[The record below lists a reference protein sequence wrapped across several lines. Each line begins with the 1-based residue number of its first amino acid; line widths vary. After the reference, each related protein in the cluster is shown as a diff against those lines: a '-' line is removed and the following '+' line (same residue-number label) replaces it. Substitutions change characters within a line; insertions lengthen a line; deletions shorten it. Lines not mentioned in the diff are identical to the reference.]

1 MDSVYNRSLFQAKSR
16 DARNKLSRMGG
27 IMASS
32 SELMEAAMP
41 QQPAAMPAAPAMPA
55 PPTGAPMQMPMQQA
69 PMYQDPMQMY
79 QDPMYQD
86 PIQMY
91 QQPMPMPM
99 PMPMQQPPQMQMP
112 MAAPQQQAPVMMAE
126 GGDTILEAYRQGTQ
140 RPPVTKFVPVDI
152 GEDTMSFL
160 GGLREEATKLQP
172 EGGAEV
178 LDDKLATIQAA
189 ADTGDPEVL
198 KDAITGSV
206 GAENTKAGLQDAAVE
221 LTDTTPSEAENLSID
236 ELNNRIMAV
245 ALNGSL
251 AAPGSMA
258 ERYAKAM
265 IFGLGQK
272 RETAMARAAARTGG
286 GGGSGL
292 SPLEPYA
299 DAVRDLAGKL
309 VAATGVDLATAVA
322 QAEAAL
328 KPLYTGGTGG
338 LTVPGG
344 GAAGGGAD
352 PTIEMHKAAND
363 QAKQAGQQTYMLN
376 GVEYNVQ

>member
-27 IMASS
+27 IMSSS

-41 QQPAAMPAAPAMPA
+41 QQPAAMPAAPGMPA

-79 QDPMYQD
+79 QDPML
-86 PIQMY
+86 MY
-91 QQPMPMPM
+91 QQPM
-99 PMPMQQPPQMQMP
+99 PMPMQQPPQMRMP

-126 GGDTILEAYRQGTQ
+126 GGDTTLEAYMQGTK
-140 RPPVTKFVPVDI
+140 RPPATKFVPVDI
-152 GEDTMSFL
+152 GQGPMSFL
-160 GGLREEATKLQP
+160 SGLRQEAAKLQP
-172 EGGAEV
+172 EGGEAV

-189 ADTGDPEVL
+189 SDTGDPEVL

-221 LTDTTPSEAENLSID
+221 LTGATQSEAESLSID

-272 RETAMARAAARTGG
+272 RETAMARAAAKSG
-286 GGGSGL
+286 GGGSGI
-292 SPLEPYA
+292 SPAEPYR
-299 DAVRDLAGKL
+299 DAVLKLAGNL
-309 VAATGVDLATAVA
+309 VTATGADLATAVA

-328 KPLYTGGTGG
+328 KPLYTGEIGDP
-338 LTVPGG
+338 TVPAG
-344 GAAGGGAD
+344 GATGGGAD
-352 PTIEMHKAAND
+352 PAIEMHKAAND

>member
-41 QQPAAMPAAPAMPA
+41 QQSAAMPAAPAMPSA
-55 PPTGAPMQMPMQQA
+55 PTGAPMQMPMQQDPMQMYQDPMQQD

-79 QDPMYQD
+79 QPS
-86 PIQMY
+86 
-91 QQPMPMPM
+91 
-99 PMPMQQPPQMQMP
+99 MQMP

-126 GGDTILEAYRQGTQ
+126 GGDTTLEAYMQGT
-140 RPPVTKFVPVDI
+140 RMPSATKFVPVDI
-152 GEDTMSFL
+152 GQGPMSFL
-160 GGLREEATKLQP
+160 SGLRQEAAKLQP
-172 EGGAEV
+172 EGGEAV

-189 ADTGDPEVL
+189 SDTGDPEVL

-206 GAENTKAGLQDAAVE
+206 GAENTKTGLEDAAVE
-221 LTDTTPSEAENLSID
+221 LTGTTPGEAQNLSID

-272 RETAMARAAARTGG
+272 RETAMARAAAKSG
-286 GGGSGL
+286 GGGSGI
-292 SPLEPYA
+292 SPAEPYR
-299 DAVRDLAGKL
+299 DAVLKLAGNL
-309 VAATGVDLATAVA
+309 VTATQVDLATAVA

-328 KPLYTGGTGG
+328 RPLYTGEIGDP
-338 LTVPGG
+338 TVPAG
-344 GAAGGGAD
+344 GATSSAN
-352 PTIEMHKAAND
+352 PTLDEFLEKAQAANPNSTTEELT
-363 QAKQAGQQTYMLN
+363 AYYNQTY
-376 GVEYNVQ
+376 GG

>member
-55 PPTGAPMQMPMQQA
+55 PPTGTPMQMPMQQA

-91 QQPMPMPM
+91 QQPM

-140 RPPVTKFVPVDI
+140 RPPMAKFVPVDI

-160 GGLREEATKLQP
+160 GGLREEAAKLQP

-189 ADTGDPEVL
+189 SDTGDPEVL

-221 LTDTTPSEAENLSID
+221 LTDTTADEAESLSID

-272 RETAMARAAARTGG
+272 RETAMARAAAKAG
-286 GGGSGL
+286 GGGSGI

-309 VAATGVDLATAVA
+309 VAATGVDLADAIA

-338 LTVPGG
+338 LTVPG
-344 GAAGGGAD
+344 AAAPSATAK
-352 PTIEMHKAAND
+352 PTLEEFMSVAQPQNPNASVEELTAYYN
-363 QAKQAGQQTYMLN
+363 QTY
-376 GVEYNVQ
+376 GG

>member
-1 MDSVYNRSLFQAKSR
+1 
-16 DARNKLSRMGG
+16 
-27 IMASS
+27 
-32 SELMEAAMP
+32 
-41 QQPAAMPAAPAMPA
+41 
-55 PPTGAPMQMPMQQA
+55 
-69 PMYQDPMQMY
+69 
-79 QDPMYQD
+79 
-86 PIQMY
+86 
-91 QQPMPMPM
+91 
-99 PMPMQQPPQMQMP
+99 
-112 MAAPQQQAPVMMAE
+112 
-126 GGDTILEAYRQGTQ
+126 
-140 RPPVTKFVPVDI
+140 
-152 GEDTMSFL
+152 MSFL
-160 GGLREEATKLQP
+160 GGLREEAAKLQP

-189 ADTGDPEVL
+189 SDTGDPEVL

-221 LTDTTPSEAENLSID
+221 LTGTSPSEAENLSID

-272 RETAMARAAARTGG
+272 RETAMARAAAKTG
-286 GGGSGL
+286 GGGSGF

-309 VAATGVDLATAVA
+309 VAATGADLADAIA

-328 KPLYTGGTGG
+328 KPLYAGGTGG
-338 LTVPGG
+338 TAAPGS
-344 GAAGGGAD
+344 AAGGGAD

>member
-27 IMASS
+27 IMSSS

-41 QQPAAMPAAPAMPA
+41 QQPAAMPAAPGMPA

-79 QDPMYQD
+79 QDPM
-86 PIQMY
+86 QMY
-91 QQPMPMPM
+91 QQ
-99 PMPMQQPPQMQMP
+99 PMPMQQPPQMRMP
-112 MAAPQQQAPVMMAE
+112 MAAPQQQAPVMMAD
-126 GGDTILEAYRQGTQ
+126 GGDATLEAYMQGTK
-140 RPPVTKFVPVDI
+140 RPPATKFVPVDI
-152 GEDTMSFL
+152 GQGPMSFL
-160 GGLREEATKLQP
+160 SGLRQEAAKLQP
-172 EGGAEV
+172 EGGEAV

-189 ADTGDPEVL
+189 SDTGDPEVL

-206 GAENTKAGLQDAAVE
+206 GAENTKTGLEDAAVE
-221 LTDTTPSEAENLSID
+221 LTGTTPGEAQNLSID

-272 RETAMARAAARTGG
+272 RETAMARAAAKSG
-286 GGGSGL
+286 GGGSGI
-292 SPLEPYA
+292 SPAEPYR
-299 DAVRDLAGKL
+299 DAVLKLAGNL
-309 VAATGVDLATAVA
+309 VTATQVDLATAVA

-328 KPLYTGGTGG
+328 RPLYTGEIGDP
-338 LTVPGG
+338 TVPAG
-344 GAAGGGAD
+344 GATSSAN
-352 PTIEMHKAAND
+352 PTLDEFLEKAQAANPNSTTEELT
-363 QAKQAGQQTYMLN
+363 AYYNQTY
-376 GVEYNVQ
+376 GG

>member
-1 MDSVYNRSLFQAKSR
+1 MDNVYNRSLFQAKSR

-32 SELMEAAMP
+32 TELMEAAMP
-41 QQPAAMPAAPAMPA
+41 QQPAAMPAAPAMPV
-55 PPTGAPMQMPMQQA
+55 PRTGAPMPMPMPMPQA
-69 PMYQDPMQMY
+69 PMQMY
-79 QDPMYQD
+79 QDPMQMYQD

-99 PMPMQQPPQMQMP
+99 QQPPQMP
-112 MAAPQQQAPVMMAE
+112 MASPQQRAPVMMAE

-160 GGLREEATKLQP
+160 GGLREEAAKLQP

-189 ADTGDPEVL
+189 SDTGDPEVL

-221 LTDTTPSEAENLSID
+221 LTGATQSEAESLSID

-309 VAATGVDLATAVA
+309 VAATGADLADAIA

-338 LTVPGG
+338 LTVPAG
-344 GAAGGGAD
+344 GATGGGAD

>member
-16 DARNKLSRMGG
+16 DARNKLARMGG

-41 QQPAAMPAAPAMPA
+41 QQSAAMPAAPAMPSA
-55 PPTGAPMQMPMQQA
+55 PTGAPMQMPMQQDPMQMYQDPMQQDPMQQD

-79 QDPMYQD
+79 Q
-86 PIQMY
+86 
-91 QQPMPMPM
+91 
-99 PMPMQQPPQMQMP
+99 PPMQMP

-126 GGDTILEAYRQGTQ
+126 GGDTTLEAYMQGT
-140 RPPVTKFVPVDI
+140 RMPSATKFVPVDI
-152 GEDTMSFL
+152 GQGPMSFL
-160 GGLREEATKLQP
+160 SGLRQEAAKLQP
-172 EGGAEV
+172 EGGEAV

-189 ADTGDPEVL
+189 ADTGDQEVL

-206 GAENTKAGLQDAAVE
+206 GVENTKTGLEDAAVE
-221 LTDTTPSEAENLSID
+221 LTDTTPDEAQNLSID
-236 ELNNRIMAV
+236 ELNDRIMAV

-272 RETAMARAAARTGG
+272 RETAMARAAAKTG
-286 GGGSGL
+286 GGGSGF

-309 VAATGVDLATAVA
+309 VAATGVDLADAVA

-328 KPLYTGGTGG
+328 RPLYTGGTGG
-338 LTVPGG
+338 VAVPTD
-344 GAAGGGAD
+344 GATSSAN
-352 PTIEMHKAAND
+352 PTLDEFLEKAQAANPN
-363 QAKQAGQQTYMLN
+363 ATTEELTAYYNQTY
-376 GVEYNVQ
+376 GG

>member
-16 DARNKLSRMGG
+16 DARNKLARMGG
-27 IMASS
+27 IMSS
-32 SELMEAAMP
+32 STELMEAAMP
-41 QQPAAMPAAPAMPA
+41 PQSAAMPAAPAMPSS
-55 PPTGAPMQMPMQQA
+55 PTGAPMQMPMQQDPMQMYQDPMQQDPMQQDPMYQD

-79 QDPMYQD
+79 Q
-86 PIQMY
+86 
-91 QQPMPMPM
+91 
-99 PMPMQQPPQMQMP
+99 PPMQMP

-126 GGDTILEAYRQGTQ
+126 GGDTTLEAYMQGTKM
-140 RPPVTKFVPVDI
+140 PSATKFVPVDI
-152 GEDTMSFL
+152 GQAPMSFL
-160 GGLREEATKLQP
+160 SGLRQEAAKLQP
-172 EGGAEV
+172 EGGEAV

-189 ADTGDPEVL
+189 ADTGDQEVL

-206 GAENTKAGLQDAAVE
+206 GVENTKTGLEEAAVE
-221 LTDTTPSEAENLSID
+221 LTDTTADEAQNLSID

-265 IFGLGQK
+265 IFGLAQK
-272 RETAMARAAARTGG
+272 RETAMARAAAKTG
-286 GGGSGL
+286 GGGSGF

-309 VAATGVDLATAVA
+309 VAATGVDLAEAIA

-328 KPLYTGGTGG
+328 RPLYTGGTGG
-338 LTVPGG
+338 VAVPTDGA
-344 GAAGGGAD
+344 AAGGGGL
-352 PTIEMHKAAND
+352 PTVST
-363 QAKQAGQQTYMLN
+363 QAEYDALPSGAEFMQNGQLRKKP
-376 GVEYNVQ
+376 

>member
-1 MDSVYNRSLFQAKSR
+1 VA
-16 DARNKLSRMGG
+16 
-27 IMASS
+27 
-32 SELMEAAMP
+32 
-41 QQPAAMPAAPAMPA
+41 
-55 PPTGAPMQMPMQQA
+55 
-69 PMYQDPMQMY
+69 
-79 QDPMYQD
+79 
-86 PIQMY
+86 
-91 QQPMPMPM
+91 
-99 PMPMQQPPQMQMP
+99 
-112 MAAPQQQAPVMMAE
+112 
-126 GGDTILEAYRQGTQ
+126 
-140 RPPVTKFVPVDI
+140 KFVPVDI

-160 GGLREEATKLQP
+160 GGLREEAAKLQP

-189 ADTGDPEVL
+189 SDTGDPEVL

-221 LTDTTPSEAENLSID
+221 LTDTTPSEAESLSID

-272 RETAMARAAARTGG
+272 RETAMARAAAKAGG
-286 GGGSGL
+286 GRSGTQDVEAYPDAVL
-292 SPLEPYA
+292 KLAEALVQELKIPLE
-299 DAVRDLAGKL
+299 DAMVQAR
-309 VAATGVDLATAVA
+309 AAVD
-322 QAEAAL
+322 
-328 KPLYTGGTGG
+328 PLYPGGTA
-338 LTVPGG
+338 PSG

-352 PTIEMHKAAND
+352 PILEMHMAANS
-363 QAKQAGQQTYMLN
+363 QAKQAGQKIYVLD

>member
-1 MDSVYNRSLFQAKSR
+1 
-16 DARNKLSRMGG
+16 
-27 IMASS
+27 
-32 SELMEAAMP
+32 
-41 QQPAAMPAAPAMPA
+41 
-55 PPTGAPMQMPMQQA
+55 MQMPMQQA
-69 PMYQDPMQMY
+69 PMYQDPMQVY

-160 GGLREEATKLQP
+160 GGLREEAAKLQP

-189 ADTGDPEVL
+189 SDTGDPEVL

-221 LTDTTPSEAENLSID
+221 LTGTTASEAENLSID

-272 RETAMARAAARTGG
+272 RETAMARAAAKSGG
-286 GGGSGL
+286 GRSGTQDVEAYPDAVL
-292 SPLEPYA
+292 KLAEALVQELKIPLE
-299 DAVRDLAGKL
+299 DAMVQAR
-309 VAATGVDLATAVA
+309 AAVD
-322 QAEAAL
+322 
-328 KPLYTGGTGG
+328 PLYAGGTGG
-338 LTVPGG
+338 TAAPGG
-344 GAAGGGAD
+344 GAATTPTLEEFMAVARPQNPNKSDEELTAYYNQNYGG
-352 PTIEMHKAAND
+352 
-363 QAKQAGQQTYMLN
+363 
-376 GVEYNVQ
+376 

>member
-27 IMASS
+27 IMSSS

-41 QQPAAMPAAPAMPA
+41 QQPAAMPPAPAMPA

-79 QDPMYQD
+79 QDPM
-86 PIQMY
+86 QMY

-99 PMPMQQPPQMQMP
+99 PMPMQQPPQMRMP

-126 GGDTILEAYRQGTQ
+126 GGDTTLEAYMQGT
-140 RPPVTKFVPVDI
+140 RMPSATKFVPVDI
-152 GEDTMSFL
+152 GQGPMSFL
-160 GGLREEATKLQP
+160 SGLRQEAAKLQP
-172 EGGAEV
+172 EGGEAV

-189 ADTGDPEVL
+189 ADTGDQEVL

-206 GAENTKAGLQDAAVE
+206 GVENTKTGLEDAAVE
-221 LTDTTPSEAENLSID
+221 LTDTTPDEAQNLSID
-236 ELNNRIMAV
+236 ELNDRIMAV

-272 RETAMARAAARTGG
+272 RETAMARAAAKTG
-286 GGGSGL
+286 GGGSGF

-309 VAATGVDLATAVA
+309 VTATGVDLADAIA

-328 KPLYTGGTGG
+328 RPLYTGGTGG
-338 LTVPGG
+338 VAVPTD
-344 GAAGGGAD
+344 GATSSAN
-352 PTIEMHKAAND
+352 PTLDEFLEKAQAANPN
-363 QAKQAGQQTYMLN
+363 ATTEELTAYYNQTY
-376 GVEYNVQ
+376 GG

>member
-55 PPTGAPMQMPMQQA
+55 PPTGDPMQM

-79 QDPMYQD
+79 QDPMQQDPMYQD

-91 QQPMPMPM
+91 QQPMQ
-99 PMPMQQPPQMQMP
+99 MQQPPQMQMP

-140 RPPVTKFVPVDI
+140 RPPVAKFVPVDI

-160 GGLREEATKLQP
+160 GGLREEAAKLQP

-189 ADTGDPEVL
+189 SDTGDPEVL

-221 LTDTTPSEAENLSID
+221 LTDTTPSEAESLSID

-272 RETAMARAAARTGG
+272 RETAMARAAAKAGG
-286 GGGSGL
+286 GRSGTQDVEAYPDAVL
-292 SPLEPYA
+292 KLAEALVQELKIPLE
-299 DAVRDLAGKL
+299 DAMVQAR
-309 VAATGVDLATAVA
+309 AAVD
-322 QAEAAL
+322 
-328 KPLYTGGTGG
+328 PLYPGGTA
-338 LTVPGG
+338 PSG

-352 PTIEMHKAAND
+352 PILEMHMAANS
-363 QAKQAGQQTYMLN
+363 QAKQAGQKIYVLD

>member
-16 DARNKLSRMGG
+16 DARNKLARMGG

-32 SELMEAAMP
+32 TELMEAAMP
-41 QQPAAMPAAPAMPA
+41 QQPSGMGAAPAMPVS
-55 PPTGAPMQMPMQQA
+55 PTGMPTQMPMQMPTQMPIQQD

-86 PIQMY
+86 PMQMY
-91 QQPMPMPM
+91 QQP
-99 PMPMQQPPQMQMP
+99 MQMP
-112 MAAPQQQAPVMMAE
+112 MAAPQQQPPVMMAD
-126 GGDTILEAYRQGTQ
+126 GGDTVLEAYRQGSQ
-140 RPPVTKFVPVDI
+140 RPPMAKFVPVDI
-152 GEDTMSFL
+152 GQDTMSFL
-160 GGLREEATKLQP
+160 GGLREEAAKLQP

-178 LDDKLATIQAA
+178 LDEKVATIQAA
-189 ADTGDPEVL
+189 SETGDPEVL

-221 LTDTTPSEAENLSID
+221 LTDITADEAENLSID

-272 RETAMARAAARTGG
+272 RETAMARAAAKAG
-286 GGGSGL
+286 GGGSGF

-309 VAATGVDLATAVA
+309 VAATGVNLADAIA

-328 KPLYTGGTGG
+328 RPLYAGGTGG
-338 LTVPGG
+338 VAVPTD
-344 GAAGGGAD
+344 GAAASET
-352 PTIEMHKAAND
+352 PTLAEFLEKAQAANPNVSVED
-363 QAKQAGQQTYMLN
+363 LTAYYNKTY
-376 GVEYNVQ
+376 GG